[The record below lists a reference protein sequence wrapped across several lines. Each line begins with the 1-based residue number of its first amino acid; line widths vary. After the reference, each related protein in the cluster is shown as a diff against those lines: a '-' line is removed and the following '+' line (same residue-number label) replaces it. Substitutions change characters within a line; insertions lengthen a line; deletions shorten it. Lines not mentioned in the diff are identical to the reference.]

1 MKRRDSIDDQ
11 NEELEM
17 TEAFEDRTEAI
28 NKITNEMGQLSELF
42 SQVNQLVLN
51 QDSILN
57 RIDYNIEQG

>member
-57 RIDYNIEQG
+57 RIDYNIE

>member
-1 MKRRDSIDDQ
+1 MKRHDSIDDQ
-11 NEELEM
+11 SEELEM
-17 TEAFEDRTEAI
+17 TEAFEDRTDAI

-57 RIDYNIEQG
+57 RIDYNIE